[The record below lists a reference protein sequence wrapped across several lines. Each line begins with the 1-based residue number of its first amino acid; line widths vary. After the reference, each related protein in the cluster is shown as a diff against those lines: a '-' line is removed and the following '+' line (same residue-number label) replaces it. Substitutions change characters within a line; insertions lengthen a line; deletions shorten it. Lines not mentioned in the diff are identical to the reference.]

1 MGLKEKE
8 YHEKNDYLGNWE
20 NEEVET
26 EDFYRSIFPVG
37 TFERKGMKEDKK
49 PNGIVLEII
58 DKKGEKPIPKREIV
72 TDDHEGFMRTRENF
86 SIFSPISYYGNR
98 RTAQNARYIH
108 SLVFDLD
115 GVRMK
120 NLIDLLHQIDG
131 DVLPQPT
138 IIVNSGTGLHLYYH
152 FENPIPMYPQNR
164 KYLGAIKNALTGRI
178 WNDFTS
184 SYKEVQ
190 RQGIMQGFRLVGSP
204 SKLGVEFPVKAF
216 WIKSGKKWTVEG
228 LKRYI
233 PDIPF
238 SGLDQIKIL
247 EKKSQLSLEEA
258 KEKYPDWYE
267 KKVIGKGEESRE
279 GRWNVKRDLYDWWLR
294 RIRKEIQTGHR
305 YFAIMTLAIYA
316 QKCNIE
322 EHELYADAFSLF
334 EPYERLTKEDTNHFK
349 TTDIVAG
356 LEMYNEDYITFPR
369 DEIAKLS
376 GLAIVKNKRNG
387 RKRDEHLEL
396 VNHMNAYKRK
406 KGESL
411 GAGRPSV
418 KEIVVEWR
426 AKNPNGK
433 KADCIRGTGL
443 GQTTV
448 NKYWKLE
455 DKL

>member
-1 MGLKEKE
+1 MALKEKE
-8 YHEKNDYLGNWE
+8 YHEKNDYLGNWG
-20 NEEVET
+20 NEEVGI

-72 TDDHEGFMRTRENF
+72 TDDHEGFTRTRENF

-152 FENPIPMYPQNR
+152 FENSIPMYPQNR

-190 RQGIMQGFRLVGSP
+190 RQGVMQGFRLVGSP

-247 EKKSQLSLEEA
+247 EKKSKMSLEEA

-316 QKCNIE
+316 QKCNID
-322 EHELYADAFSLF
+322 EHELYADAFSLL

-369 DEIAKLS
+369 REIEKLS
-376 GLAIVKNKRNG
+376 GILIPPNKRNY
-387 RKRDEHLEL
+387 RKQEVHLKLARGQLALLREIGEE
-396 VNHMNAYKRK
+396 VN
-406 KGESL
+406 E
-411 GAGRPSV
+411 GRPNKEKEV
-418 KEIVVEWR
+418 KEWR
-426 AKNPNGK
+426 KQNPNSR
-433 KADCIRGTGL
+433 KADCIRETGL
-443 GQTTV
+443 SKPTIY
-448 NKYWKLE
+448 KYW
-455 DKL
+455 DK